1 MSGPPCSL
9 EEVDGYRPARLHL
22 GSRLL
27 RVLGLVRVDHLRS
40 QIGPLS
46 DRQVVPEV
54 HRRHAAPPGRLEAP
68 SGRLRLVNVVKQ
80 EPCQGENDS
89 ESGIYLTA
97 RAATQ

>member
-1 MSGPPCSL
+1 MSGPTHSL
-9 EEVDGYRPARLHL
+9 EEVDGQGPARLHL

-68 SGRLRLVNVVKQ
+68 SGRLRLVNVVRQ
-80 EPCQGENDS
+80 EPCQGRGGWK
-89 ESGIYLTA
+89 SGAYLTA
-97 RAATQ
+97 RAG